1 MKKAKLIINTA
12 HKAFRCFLSSLFCF
26 VYSVSSCSIRVEFKF
41 NSPIANSIDI
51 NITATAYLS
60 KDIADKKRVLFNG
73 IFYTLGR
80 TFSYTA
86 LGLVF
91 YFGASKFHVAKML
104 QNISGLYL
112 GIALIIIGIL
122 MLDVIKFNIPA
133 LSKITSKVSEKRMK
147 KNYLNAFLL
156 GVLFALAF
164 CPYSGVLY
172 FGVLIPMTISSP
184 SGLLLPP
191 VFAIATGLPV
201 IIIAY
206 LLAYSMSN
214 VGKFYN
220 RMKSF
225 EVWFR
230 RIVSAVFIVVGIYYI
245 VTNI

>member
-1 MKKAKLIINTA
+1 MEFLQQIVDNSDIPILTA
-12 HKAFRCFLSSLFCF
+12 CILGLMTA
-26 VYSVSSCSIRVEFKF
+26 I
-41 NSPIANSIDI
+41 SPCPLAT

-60 KDIADKKRVLFNG
+60 KDIAEKRRVLLNG

-80 TFSYTA
+80 TFSYTV
-86 LGLVF
+86 LGLIF
-91 YFGASKFHVAKML
+91 YFGASKFHVARML

-122 MLDVIKFNIPA
+122 MLDIIKLNIPI
-133 LSKITSKVSEKRMK
+133 LNNLTSKVSQKKLK
-147 KNYLNAFLL
+147 KNYWNAFLL

-172 FGVLIPMTISSP
+172 FGVLIPMTVASP
-184 SGLLLPP
+184 SGLFLPP

-201 IIIAY
+201 IVIAY

-220 RMKSF
+220 RMKNF
-225 EVWFR
+225 EIWFK
-230 RIVSAVFIVVGIYYI
+230 RIVAAVFILVGIYYI
-245 VTNI
+245 IINI

>member
-1 MKKAKLIINTA
+1 MEFLQQLVDNSNWPIFTALILGLMTA
-12 HKAFRCFLSSLFCF
+12 F
-26 VYSVSSCSIRVEFKF
+26 
-41 NSPIANSIDI
+41 SPCPLAT

-60 KDIADKKRVLFNG
+60 KDIGDKKRVFLNG

-86 LGLVF
+86 LGMIF
-91 YFGASKFHVAKML
+91 YFGASQFQVARFL
-104 QNISGLYL
+104 QNIGGMWL
-112 GIALIIIGIL
+112 GIALVIIGIL
-122 MLDVIKFNIPA
+122 MLDIIKINIPGLNKLTA
-133 LSKITSKVSEKRMK
+133 NVGEKKRK

-172 FGVLIPMTISSP
+172 FGVLIPMTIASP
-184 SGLLLPP
+184 SGLILPII
-191 VFAIATGLPV
+191 FAIATGLPV

-220 RMKSF
+220 KMSSF
-225 EVWFR
+225 QKWFK
-230 RIVSAVFIVVGIYYI
+230 RIVAAIFIIIGIYYI
-245 VTNI
+245 VISI

>member
-1 MKKAKLIINTA
+1 MEFLQQIVDNSDIPLLTA
-12 HKAFRCFLSSLFCF
+12 F
-26 VYSVSSCSIRVEFKF
+26 VLGLMTAI
-41 NSPIANSIDI
+41 SPCPLAM

-60 KDIADKKRVLFNG
+60 KDIANRKRVFLNG

-80 TFSYTA
+80 IFSYTA

-91 YFGASKFHVAKML
+91 YFGASKFHIAKML

-112 GIALIIIGIL
+112 GIALVIIGIL
-122 MLDVIKFNIPA
+122 MLDVIKFNIPFLNKLTA
-133 LSKITSKVSEKRMK
+133 KVSEKKMK
-147 KNYLNAFLL
+147 NNYLNAFFL

-172 FGVLIPMTISSP
+172 FGVLIPMTISSAT
-184 SGLLLPP
+184 GLILPP
-191 VFAIATGLPV
+191 VYAIATGLPV

-230 RIVSAVFIVVGIYYI
+230 RIVSAVFIVVGIYYVVI
-245 VTNI
+245 NI

>member
-1 MKKAKLIINTA
+1 MLDIIKLNIPGLNKISQKISQKNMKK
-12 HKAFRCFLSSLFCF
+12 S
-26 VYSVSSCSIRVEFKF
+26 
-41 NSPIANSIDI
+41 
-51 NITATAYLS
+51 
-60 KDIADKKRVLFNG
+60 
-73 IFYTLGR
+73 
-80 TFSYTA
+80 
-86 LGLVF
+86 
-91 YFGASKFHVAKML
+91 
-104 QNISGLYL
+104 
-112 GIALIIIGIL
+112 
-122 MLDVIKFNIPA
+122 
-133 LSKITSKVSEKRMK
+133 
-147 KNYLNAFLL
+147 YLNAFLL

-172 FGVLIPMTISSP
+172 FGVLIPMTISSA

-230 RIVSAVFIVVGIYYI
+230 RIVSAVFILVGIYYI
-245 VTNI
+245 IISI